1 MKTSN
6 EIALKQGED
15 MINDEIKIAEI
26 LDITRRK
33 SVSVLDL
40 NDVNFSTAPDTILE
54 NYKSRASILNI
65 IQHSE
70 QDVFNLMKTLKQKQG
85 CRRRP
90 DTTYAG

>member
-1 MKTSN
+1 MDNVKPFLINKGMKTSN

-40 NDVNFSTAPDTILE
+40 DDVNFSTAPDTILE

-65 IQHSE
+65 I
-70 QDVFNLMKTLKQKQG
+70 NTLNKM
-85 CRRRP
+85 
-90 DTTYAG
+90 Y